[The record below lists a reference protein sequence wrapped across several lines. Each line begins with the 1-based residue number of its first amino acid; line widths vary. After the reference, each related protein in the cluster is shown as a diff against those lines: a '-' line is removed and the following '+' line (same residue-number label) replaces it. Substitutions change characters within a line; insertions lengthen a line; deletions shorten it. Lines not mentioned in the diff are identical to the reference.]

1 MFPHEIFANCWW
13 VIGLNLIFLYP
24 LKQGGTLGLVDYRC
38 KGKGLEKMGICRFH
52 TYMRY
57 VLDKKKHKADPKLF
71 IKNLQFEKVPVRV
84 YEPRAPSAGLRKGI
98 IFFHGGGGVFGSVDT
113 HDNVCRYI
121 ARESEAVVASVEY
134 RLAPEHKPPAQYE
147 DCLTAAIHFMRNP
160 EDYGVDPTRII
171 TAGDSAGA
179 YLAATVTQTL
189 SSRPDLPKLRAQV
202 LMYPFIQALD
212 FNLPSYQQYCRIP
225 LLSQEEVI
233 LFALQ
238 WLKGNTSI
246 LKPALEGAHIPPE
259 IRLKYRKWLSPDNI
273 PKEFKVKG
281 YKPHFPTEYRKDIY
295 EQIKL
300 TFDPLTSP
308 LLAEEAIV
316 CQLPETFLM
325 TCEYDVLRDDGLLY
339 KKRLE
344 DCGVSVTWHHG
355 ENAFHGIINLFDS
368 GMLTFPAGKRALDN
382 IVSFLRGL

>member
-1 MFPHEIFANCWW
+1 MTTIYT
-13 VIGLNLIFLYP
+13 V
-24 LKQGGTLGLVDYRC
+24 
-38 KGKGLEKMGICRFH
+38 GKGLEKMGICHFH
-52 TYMRY
+52 TYMRF
-57 VLDKKKHKADPKLF
+57 VLHKKKHKADPKLF

-134 RLAPEHKPPAQYE
+134 RLAPENKPPAQYE
-147 DCLTAAIHFMRNP
+147 DCLTAAIHFMRNS
-160 EDYGVDPTRII
+160 EDYTVDPTRII

-179 YLAATVTQTL
+179 YLAAIVTQTL
-189 SSRPDLPKLRAQV
+189 SSSPNLPKLRAQV
-202 LMYPFIQALD
+202 LMCPFVQGLD

-225 LLSQEEVI
+225 ILSREEVAF
-233 LFALQ
+233 FALQ
-238 WLKGNTSI
+238 WLKGDTSM

-281 YKPHFPTEYRKDIY
+281 YKPHFPTEYREDIY
-295 EQIKL
+295 KQIKQL
-300 TFDPLTSP
+300 CDPVAAP
-308 LLAEEAIV
+308 LIADDAIV

-344 DCGVSVTWHHG
+344 DCGVPVTWYHG

-368 GMLTFPAGKRALDN
+368 GMLTFPAGKKALDN